1 MPREDLP
8 PLSQAL
14 ICRCEGV
21 TCGDVLEAA
30 SRLRPTS
37 LRELKLVTRVGMGI
51 CQGRVCRPALEG
63 LGRELGL
70 APGPREVPARTPLR
84 PVRMGLFA
92 DPQGREGE

>member
-1 MPREDLP
+1 MPMEDRP

-30 SRLRPTS
+30 LHLRPTS

-70 APGPREVPARTPLR
+70 ESGPRELPSRTPLR

-92 DPQGREGE
+92 DPEGREEE